1 MKKMLHIEI
10 ITKIERNHAL
20 SLVTDALNSCEGFIL
35 NHQLFSNIAASIM
48 FEMPASMFAAFT
60 ARLKSDGFTASVDA
74 EVPAGTKGDLNG
86 TIAFTFIHDEKDMK
100 RDVPAFG

>member
-1 MKKMLHIEI
+1 MLHIEI

-20 SLVTDALNSCEGFIL
+20 SLATDAINASEGFIL
-35 NHQLFSNIAASIM
+35 NHQLFSNMGASIM
-48 FEMPASMFAAFT
+48 IEMPAALVAAFM
-60 ARLKSDGFTASVDA
+60 ARLTDAGLRPSADA
-74 EVPAGTKGDLNG
+74 EVPDGVEGDMRG